1 MKEKAREEHTMPNT
15 TAAKKANRQNEAR
28 KNANKARISRIKT
41 ERKKFDKSAASNSA
55 QVTDHFSSTQ
65 SLLAKAA
72 KSGVMHWK
80 KAARLVSRM
89 AGKIAQSSTKK

>member
-1 MKEKAREEHTMPNT
+1 MPNT

-28 KNANKARISRIKT
+28 KNANKARMSRIKT
-41 ERKKFDKSAASNSA
+41 ERKKFEKSAGSNNA
-55 QVTDHFSSTQ
+55 QTTEHFSSTQ

-89 AGKIAQSSTKK
+89 AARVTSNVKSK